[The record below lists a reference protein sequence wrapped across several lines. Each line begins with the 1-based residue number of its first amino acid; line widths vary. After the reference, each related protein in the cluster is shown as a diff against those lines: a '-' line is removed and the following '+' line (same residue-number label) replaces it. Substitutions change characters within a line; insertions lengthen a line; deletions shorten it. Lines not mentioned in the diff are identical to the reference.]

1 MLNNELFIK
10 RLLLIQQHY
19 QLNSAELA
27 DKIDVQRSSISH
39 ILSGRNKPSL
49 DFILKLSQ
57 AFKDLSLN
65 WLINGGDTFPPK
77 EIIENKPSESNLFS
91 TVNTFSKD
99 DRDNSEIVS
108 KKNSIVPTINDET
121 IEKIVIFYKDGS
133 FKSYHPKA

>member
-91 TVNTFSKD
+91 TVNTFSKN